1 MIAHALEGLAA
12 KGCGAFSD
20 GLGVRAFCLAL
31 ENLPR
36 SFRGDLTAREKM
48 HEASTMAGLCFTHAG
63 LGLCHALSH
72 ALGGALHL
80 PHGRLN
86 AILLPAVVAYNAKVC
101 GEKYAYVAA
110 AAGIPG
116 SVETLA
122 VRNLKNTLV
131 RLRRELGLPK
141 DLKEAGAD
149 MDLLERSREDIIKAA
164 CADPCAGQN
173 PLGADPVLVGRILD
187 EVTDGG

>member
-1 MIAHALEGLAA
+1 M
-12 KGCGAFSD
+12 
-20 GLGVRAFCLAL
+20 
-31 ENLPR
+31 
-36 SFRGDLTAREKM
+36 
-48 HEASTMAGLCFTHAG
+48 
-63 LGLCHALSH
+63 
-72 ALGGALHL
+72 LHL

-141 DLKEAGAD
+141 DLREAGAD
-149 MDLLERSREDIIKAA
+149 LALLERSREDIIKAA

-173 PLGADPVLVGRILD
+173 PLGADPALVGRILD